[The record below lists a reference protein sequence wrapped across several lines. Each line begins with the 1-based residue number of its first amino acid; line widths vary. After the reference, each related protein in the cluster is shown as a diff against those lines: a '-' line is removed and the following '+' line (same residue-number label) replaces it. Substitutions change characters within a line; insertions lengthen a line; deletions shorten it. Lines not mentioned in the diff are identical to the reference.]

1 MASQNPPVK
10 NIAHI
15 FYASLVSQ
23 ADTRL
28 LQANP
33 TLAAGDFKVSIDGGA
48 LANLT
53 TLPTVTPASGKMV
66 KFSLSTSEMNGDN
79 ITIVCSDAA
88 GLEWC
93 DLVINLQTVLRKFDD
108 LAFPNTSGNGID
120 VTATGG
126 VGIDWGNIENQGG
139 VNNFSNSIMSM
150 ANVVRTNG
158 AQAGSASTITL
169 DAGAS
174 STDDI
179 YKGQIIWLASGLGVG
194 QTRLITGYVGSTKVV
209 TVSPNWTTSPTTS
222 TGFVILPAG
231 YVPGLAAGAIV
242 AATFGAGAI
251 DAAAIAAD
259 AIGASELATDAVTEI
274 VNALNAAIIEGSLT
288 LKDVLRLILAAETGK
303 SSGGG
308 TTSVAFRD
316 NADTKNRISATVTS
330 VGNRTAVTL
339 DAS

>member
-1 MASQNPPVK
+1 
-10 NIAHI
+10 
-15 FYASLVSQ
+15 
-23 ADTRL
+23 
-28 LQANP
+28 
-33 TLAAGDFKVSIDGGA
+33 
-48 LANLT
+48 
-53 TLPTVTPASGKMV
+53 MV

-93 DLVINLQTVLRKFDD
+93 DMIINLQTVLRKFDD
-108 LAFPNTSGNGID
+108 LAFPNTAGNGID

-126 VGIDWGNIENQGG
+126 VGIDWSNVENPTSA
-139 VNNFSNSIMSM
+139 VSFTNTIISLS
-150 ANVVRTNG
+150 NVVATNG
-158 AQAGSASTITL
+158 AQAGGANTITL
-169 DAGAS
+169 AVAGS
-174 STDDI
+174 SAIDDT
-179 YKGQIIWLASGLGVG
+179 YKGETIWIASGTGAG
-194 QTRLITGYVGSTKVV
+194 QARVITAYNGTTKVA
-209 TVSPNWTTSPTTS
+209 TVSPNWVTN
-222 TGFVILPAG
+222 PAAASG
-231 YVPGLAAGAIV
+231 YVIFAAGSMSGIVPGAITS
-242 AATFGAGAI
+242 AAFAAGAI